1 MSEYNLLRD
10 FIERDQEK
18 SQLLKSLKK
27 PILRKANGSLISN
40 TTFASKKRKEYLNQ
54 PISTM
59 RDKDLVR
66 QKEMDMLMN
75 ACKEQSRMEY
85 DACEEQQLMDYDA
98 CDVDEICAPKME
110 LQAEKFCPKC
120 GRTFQEDENFCPDCL
135 VILKNIT
142 DEIDIK
148 SIDID
153 PNLDYVKDNTTDDI
167 LTEDSLALIN
177 NFDFSMAD
185 FNRITFSIKSQAF
198 RNLDGM
204 IRANDID
211 LDELEVLDK
220 VILFTKSFVH
230 VEYKSYGGQL
240 GYFEFDKIYVDD
252 RQRNSLQI
260 TTLVHELTHFLVKE
274 ILTRTV
280 CEILDCTKTSQV
292 ESVVTYILS
301 SSVFNNLI
309 DEYAAHSVEGRFT
322 IFGYQDYS
330 SFLALQDSLDPEHV
344 DIAKTIG
351 NTFSIYIKELLEGFL
366 DWDVRKEIKDQFLED
381 TIERPNYS
389 QLQFESC
396 NKLTDDGFLKAIW
409 LILSE
414 GFADVDEEAVKRY
427 MKEF

>member
-10 FIERDQEK
+10 FIERDKEK
-18 SQLLKSLKK
+18 SELLESIKQ

-40 TTFASKKRKEYLNQ
+40 TTFASKKRKEYLER
-54 PISTM
+54 PLFM
-59 RDKDLVR
+59 KAPVVCD
-66 QKEMDMLMN
+66 
-75 ACKEQSRMEY
+75 
-85 DACEEQQLMDYDA
+85 DADICEEKICMEDA
-98 CDVDEICAPKME
+98 DVCENPIDVLPG
-110 LQAEKFCPKC
+110 KFCPKC
-120 GRTFQEDENFCPDCL
+120 GRKFGEEENFCPDCL
-135 VILKNIT
+135 VILKSIT

-153 PNLDYVKDNTTDDI
+153 PNLDYVKDNTPENI
-167 LTEDSLALIN
+167 LTEDSLNQIN
-177 NFDFSMAD
+177 QFNFSMSD
-185 FNRITFSIKSQAF
+185 FNKVTFSIKSQAF
-198 RNLDGM
+198 RNLDNIIKSNG
-204 IRANDID
+204 ID

-220 VILFTKSFVH
+220 VILFAKSFVH

-260 TTLVHELTHFLVKE
+260 TTLVHELTHFLIKE
-274 ILTRTV
+274 ILARTV
-280 CEILDCTKTSQV
+280 CEILDCTKTKQV
-292 ESVVTYILS
+292 ESVITYILS
-301 SSVFNNLI
+301 DSVFNNLI

-366 DWDVRKEIKDQFLED
+366 DWDVRNEIKAQFLED

-396 NKLTDDGFLKAIW
+396 NKLSDEGFLKAIL

-414 GFADVDEEAVKRY
+414 GFISADEEVVNRY